1 MLTRKAFGDFEIAT
15 LSTDK
20 ASISVVD
27 YGANL
32 NDFAF
37 NGFQYIVGHSS
48 AADLVA
54 APSRA
59 GCAVLMP
66 FANRIAGGVYA
77 FEGKVYRLPH
87 NDHGR
92 PNALHGFLREVRWRF
107 LAKDPAD
114 QKEER
119 ALRYAYD
126 FPGVEGYPFPF
137 HAEVEYEL
145 IPDGLRVSLS
155 LKNSG
160 VTPMPVTMGTHPF
173 FRVDGPLSDW
183 NLSLRSKGKLVRDE
197 NLIPTGEI
205 TQEDPSGKLDEKVY
219 DDCFSFEGSITL
231 SNSRGL
237 RIEPH
242 GFPYVQIYTHPD
254 RKSIAIEPV
263 TGAPNAFNNGMGL
276 KVLKPGEELS
286 AYYDVIPF
294 QPRTGG
300 TRTGAIPFPPLLWSN
315 SLCFFPPTS
324 FLRSVP
330 ASPFS
335 SIAFNL
341 RVANLRPRSL
351 SEAIAL
357 DMTQSNCPI
366 NIDLTRRASI
376 KFLRSHRRVTPA
388 SSSGL
393 RSVQPASPRFSP
405 SSLRC
410 HATRVAAL
418 NPAFATIGS
427 PQPRT
432 RSQLTPGP
440 MGSTQRCYRKR
451 GPMPR
456 IPTR

>member
-1 MLTRKAFGDFEIAT
+1 MLTRKAFGDFEITT
-15 LSTDK
+15 LSADK

-37 NGFQYIVGHSS
+37 NGFQYIAGHSS

-66 FANRIAGGVYA
+66 FANRIAGGLYA

-92 PNALHGFLREVRWRF
+92 PNALHGFLREVRWRL

-114 QKEER
+114 QKEEK
-119 ALRYAYD
+119 ALTYAYD

-145 IPDGLRVSLS
+145 LLDGLRASLS

-160 VTPMPVTMGTHPF
+160 ITPMPVTMGTHPF

-183 NLSLRSKGKLVRDE
+183 NLSLKSKGKLVRDE

-205 TQEDPSGKLDEKVY
+205 AQEDPSGKLDEKVY
-219 DDCFSFEGSITL
+219 DDCFSFEGTITL
-231 SNSRGL
+231 SNHRGL
-237 RIEPH
+237 TIEPH

-254 RKSIAIEPV
+254 RQSIAIEPV
-263 TGAPNAFNNGMGL
+263 TGAPNAFNNGIGL

-294 QPRTGG
+294 QPRTSG
-300 TRTGAIPFPPLLWSN
+300 TRTGAIPFPHLLWSN
-315 SLCFFPPTS
+315 LLCFAPSLLLCFFPSLLLCFPVYFHRVQLTS
-324 FLRSVP
+324 RKPKAVISQGTDRSRHDLFKP
-330 ASPFS
+330 PNQHRS
-335 SIAFNL
+335 S
-341 RVANLRPRSL
+341 
-351 SEAIAL
+351 SESVDQIL
-357 DMTQSNCPI
+357 GI
-366 NIDLTRRASI
+366 
-376 KFLRSHRRVTPA
+376 TPA

-393 RSVQPASPRFSP
+393 RSVQRYLLALWPLIPPLPRH
-405 SSLRC
+405 SSGG
-410 HATRVAAL
+410 A
-418 NPAFATIGS
+418 
-427 PQPRT
+427 
-432 RSQLTPGP
+432 
-440 MGSTQRCYRKR
+440 
-451 GPMPR
+451 
-456 IPTR
+456 

>member
-92 PNALHGFLREVRWRF
+92 PNALHGFLREVRWRL

-119 ALRYAYD
+119 ALRYAYE
-126 FPGVEGYPFPF
+126 FPGVKGYPFPF

-315 SLCFFPPTS
+315 SLCFFPLYFFSSLLLCFPFFFHRFQLTS
-324 FLRSVP
+324 RKPKAAISQGSDRSRHDSIKLSNQHRPHSESVDQILGIAPAGHTGFFLRAEISP
-330 ASPFS
+330 ACLP
-335 SIAFNL
+335 
-341 RVANLRPRSL
+341 
-351 SEAIAL
+351 AL
-357 DMTQSNCPI
+357 
-366 NIDLTRRASI
+366 
-376 KFLRSHRRVTPA
+376 
-388 SSSGL
+388 
-393 RSVQPASPRFSP
+393 
-405 SSLRC
+405 
-410 HATRVAAL
+410 
-418 NPAFATIGS
+418 
-427 PQPRT
+427 
-432 RSQLTPGP
+432 
-440 MGSTQRCYRKR
+440 
-451 GPMPR
+451 
-456 IPTR
+456 